1 MREVKQEEIMRDHGD
16 MIRVMETAILRNV
29 ELRICKNIMMN
40 RRGQAKKGACGE
52 PQVGNEP
59 QMSEWSNPHGKGH
72 APYTEH
78 IGIRGEP
85 PELKHLSRARKRNQ
99 PRYRK

>member
-40 RRGQAKKGACGE
+40 RRGQAKKGAGRMPWHQE
-52 PQVGNEP
+52 PMKDVTSCEKLRGAANKLRSADIR
-59 QMSEWSNPHGKGH
+59 MGKP
-72 APYTEH
+72 A
-78 IGIRGEP
+78 
-85 PELKHLSRARKRNQ
+85 
-99 PRYRK
+99 